1 MKSHRIL
8 GWAAVVLWTGIGT
21 VSAPA
26 QQLDLENW
34 VSVRSAGFTVR
45 SNAAPERAAEIAL
58 QLEQFRAAFAQ
69 LAPEL
74 ELRSPV
80 PTRILAFENAASY
93 EPFKTGTETRGTRI
107 LGQFISHRDGNYITL
122 NADPRILGGFGVIL
136 HEYVHYLVTHNFP
149 GVPRWFNEGLAEY
162 YSTFEVEGQ
171 HAVIGR
177 PVQRHLNWLRQR
189 GRIDLAEV
197 LETPRASKPQMAE
210 KAGHFY
216 AVSWGLVHYLFSSGE
231 ELADRLAAFLAESA
245 EDPSTVFEEIFET
258 RLGDL
263 EQELRRYLLSESPKE
278 ARLPLEELR
287 VSSELT
293 VLRATGPEIL
303 VDLGGLAVRQG
314 DENQAER
321 LFDLALAY
329 DPESPDAIAGL
340 AHVRDLQ
347 SRLEEAE
354 VLYRQ
359 GFELGASDPL
369 TYIHYGRH
377 LLTLM
382 EEARRRLETT
392 EVKRLAA
399 AARNA
404 FRGAVEIDP
413 QFAEGH
419 AMLGYA
425 HLFGDL
431 DPADGVAPLERAREL
446 LPARTDVVF
455 YLLQLELRR
464 GNFDRA
470 RSLAD
475 GPLRRLGDLSLQQ
488 RAEEEIERASYLR
501 AANEA
506 FQEGRQEEGL
516 ELMGDAIAITSD
528 PDLRAAMELEQ
539 ARLEKRFEDR

>member
-1 MKSHRIL
+1 MENHWIFL
-8 GWAAVVLWTGIGT
+8 WAVIVLWIGIGS

-34 VSVRSAGFTVR
+34 VSVRSSEFTLR

-80 PTRILAFENAASY
+80 PTRILAFKDAASY
-93 EPFKTGTETRGTRI
+93 EPFKTGTETRGTKI

-122 NADPRILGGFGVIL
+122 NADPRVLGGFGVIL

-171 HAVIGR
+171 YAVIGR
-177 PVQRHLNWLRQR
+177 PVERHLNWLRQR

-197 LETPRASKPQMAE
+197 LDTPRASKPQMAE

-245 EDPSTVFEEIFET
+245 DDPSTAFEEIFET

-278 ARLPLEELR
+278 TRLPLEELR

-303 VDLGGLAVRQG
+303 VDLGGLAARQG
-314 DENQAER
+314 DETQAEK

-329 DPESPDAIAGL
+329 DPESPEAVAGL

-354 VLYRQ
+354 ILYRQ
-359 GFELGASDPL
+359 SFELGASDPL

-382 EEARRRLETT
+382 EEARRRLESA

-399 AARNA
+399 AARDA
-404 FRGAVEIDP
+404 FRGAAEIDP
-413 QFAEGH
+413 QFAEAH

-446 LPARTDVVF
+446 LPARTDIVF

-464 GNFDRA
+464 GDFDRA
-470 RSLAD
+470 RALAN
-475 GPLRRLGDLSLQQ
+475 GPLRRLGDLPLQQ

-506 FQEGRQEEGL
+506 FKEGRQEEGL

-539 ARLEKRFEDR
+539 ARLEKRFENR